1 MENTRIVNPWVVV
14 DYSGGRPPHIY
25 KIVEEFGNFNNVICS
40 DRDDKTFELE
50 ECYKRFSMISDAVKD
65 VAKGNGHSVGDFVG
79 EYSLLFHDE
88 KDNLAKLL

>member
-1 MENTRIVNPWVVV
+1 MENTGIVNPWVVV
-14 DYSGGRPPHIY
+14 NYGCGRPPHIY
-25 KIVEEFGNFNNVICS
+25 KIVKEFENSNDVVCS

-50 ECYKRFSMISDAVKD
+50 ECYKRFSIINDAVKD
-65 VAKGNGHSVGDFVG
+65 VAKRNGHSVGDFVG